1 MIEAPDGKG
10 LEGGPIHCL
19 RFVAPSDS
27 QATAAVAIRTTSP
40 AITATGQYCIASAW
54 LRPGAARGTVTCTK
68 ATAAATTTVRVARPV
83 ILRNPTGGGVP
94 PEGFPHQNPTSPPT
108 RW

>member
-68 ATAAATTTVRVARPV
+68 ATAAATTTVRVASPV
-83 ILRNPTGGGVP
+83 ILRNRKGRGVP
-94 PEGFPHQNPTSPPT
+94 PGDFRHEILTSRT
-108 RW
+108 T